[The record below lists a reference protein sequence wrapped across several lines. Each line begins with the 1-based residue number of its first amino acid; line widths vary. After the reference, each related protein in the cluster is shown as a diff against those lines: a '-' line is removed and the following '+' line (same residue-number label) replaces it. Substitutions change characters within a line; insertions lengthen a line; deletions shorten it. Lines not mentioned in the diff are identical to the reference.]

1 MAHLQ
6 NCHQKVVLRAST
18 SSSSFRVRRKT
29 GTFFSLRRSFADDA
43 CRRGRRGLLR
53 CVAESD
59 RAKATKS
66 GTFSSSSSST
76 KSSSSSVQ
84 NVLLS
89 ATLPV
94 VVMSAVGV
102 VGIEECLMPTEPAF
116 AGSGGEI
123 GNVAVVPTPDVGYY
137 GKPNFSNVPKKGAA
151 PRPKIEVK
159 RRVKSSYASGPNDKQ
174 GVKISNVV
182 SLTDE
187 QSLAAAVVVG
197 GVGLV
202 SQSRAKKPQGEKP
215 SKKPSKYK
223 NVRIDTSKTSGG
235 KVEVPE
241 RKFGKA
247 KWGGDDAAKT
257 PTMKKELV
265 DEKTTTTSVDA
276 ATDAQKWIDDWEK
289 NKDQVGSTTEEQE
302 AAQKWIDQWKADGS
316 PTDESRVE
324 EAKKWIEEWKKNKDA

>member
-1 MAHLQ
+1 MVHLQ
-6 NCHQKVVLRAST
+6 HQVSSRAI
-18 SSSSFRVRRKT
+18 FGKT
-29 GTFFSLRRSFADDA
+29 GSFSRQKSEG
-43 CRRGRRGLLR
+43 RGRGLL

-59 RAKATKS
+59 RAKASKMKS
-66 GTFSSSSSST
+66 GGGTFSSSSSS
-76 KSSSSSVQ
+76 KSSSSKSPSSSSTKDVVQ
-84 NVLLS
+84 NVLS

-102 VGIEECLMPTEPAF
+102 VGIEQCAMATEPAF
-116 AGSGGEI
+116 AGSGGDI
-123 GNVAVVPTPDVGYY
+123 GNVAVATRNPDLGF
-137 GKPNFSNVPKKGAA
+137 GKPNFSNVPSKSA

-159 RRVKSSYASGPNDKQ
+159 RRVKPSYASGPNDKQ
-174 GVKISNVV
+174 RVKIDYSKAV

-197 GVGLV
+197 GVGVLANK
-202 SQSRAKKPQGEKP
+202 QSRAKKPQG
-215 SKKPSKYK
+215 KKPSKYK
-223 NVRIDTSKTSGG
+223 NVRIDTSRTSGG
-235 KVEVPE
+235 KVEFPE
-241 RKFGKA
+241 RKFEKA

-265 DEKTTTTSVDA
+265 DEKTTTTSVAA

-324 EAKKWIEEWKKNKDA
+324 DAKKWIEEWKKNKDA

>member
-1 MAHLQ
+1 M
-6 NCHQKVVLRAST
+6 C
-18 SSSSFRVRRKT
+18 
-29 GTFFSLRRSFADDA
+29 
-43 CRRGRRGLLR
+43 

-59 RAKATKS
+59 RAKASKTKS
-66 GTFSSSSSST
+66 GTFSSSFSSSSSSSST

-84 NVLLS
+84 NVLS

-116 AGSGGEI
+116 AGSGGDI
-123 GNVAVVPTPDVGYY
+123 GNVALVPTPDVGY
-137 GKPNFSNVPKKGAA
+137 GKPNFKNVPKKGA

-159 RRVKSSYASGPNDKQ
+159 RRVKPSYAGSNAIE
-174 GVKISNVV
+174 GVKIEPV

-187 QSLAAAVVVG
+187 QSLAAAVVVVGG
-197 GVGLV
+197 GVLV
-202 SQSRAKKPQGEKP
+202 AQSRAKKPQGEKP

-223 NVRIDTSKTSGG
+223 NVRIDTSRTSGG
-235 KVEVPE
+235 KVEFPE
-241 RKFGKA
+241 RKFEKA

-265 DEKTTTTSVDA
+265 DEKTTTASVDA
-276 ATDAQKWIDDWEK
+276 AADAQKWIDDWEK

>member
-1 MAHLQ
+1 M
-6 NCHQKVVLRAST
+6 
-18 SSSSFRVRRKT
+18 
-29 GTFFSLRRSFADDA
+29 
-43 CRRGRRGLLR
+43 
-53 CVAESD
+53 
-59 RAKATKS
+59 
-66 GTFSSSSSST
+66 
-76 KSSSSSVQ
+76 
-84 NVLLS
+84 LLS

-94 VVMSAVGV
+94 VVMSAVGI

-116 AGSGGEI
+116 AGSSGEI